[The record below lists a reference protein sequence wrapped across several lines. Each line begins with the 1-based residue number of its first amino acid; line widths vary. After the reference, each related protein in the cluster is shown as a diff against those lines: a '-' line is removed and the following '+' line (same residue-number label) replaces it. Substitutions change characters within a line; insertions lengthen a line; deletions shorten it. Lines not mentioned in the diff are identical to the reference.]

1 MGIMNAFKVE
11 NYTIADN
18 DNYLLKL
25 SFLRN
30 FDTNRSQQFT
40 TVPY

>member
-11 NYTIADN
+11 NYTTADI
-18 DNYLLKL
+18 DNNLLKL

-30 FDTNRSQQFT
+30 FDTSRSQQFT
-40 TVPY
+40 TVP